1 MNKLYHKLRY
11 NKYENKL
18 ESHYGSYSSIEK
30 SPIIEGL
37 FQFDLWDEK
46 PLEEVDDMKFNWNNL
61 RNNISKFG
69 IRNSLLVAPMPTAST
84 SQILGNNECIEPYTS
99 NIYRRSTLA
108 GEFIIINPY
117 LLEDLILLELWDEN
131 MKEKILINDGSIIN
145 LEIIPTYFRNIYKTV
160 WDLSQKSLIDQSA
173 DRGIYVCQSQSLNL
187 FVNNPDFSK
196 LSSMN
201 FYAWKKGL
209 KTGIYYLRIQTV
221 LSAQKFT
228 INPDNIC
235 ESCSG

>member
-1 MNKLYHKLRY
+1 MNNYH
-11 NKYENKL
+11 NNF
-18 ESHYGSYSSIEK
+18 SSIDN
-30 SPIIEGL
+30 SPIVNGL
-37 FQFDLWDEK
+37 FQFYLWNKEPLYNVDE
-46 PLEEVDDMKFNWNNL
+46 LNFEWDIL
-61 RNNISKFG
+61 RNNIKKYG

-108 GEFIIINPY
+108 GEFIVINPY
-117 LLEDLILLELWDEN
+117 LLEDLLHLELWSDD
-131 MKEKILINDGSIIN
+131 MKDKLLLNNGSISNID
-145 LEIIPTYFRNIYKTV
+145 EIPNYFKNIYKTV
-160 WDLSQKSLIDQSA
+160 WDLSQKCLIDQAA

-187 FVNNPDFSK
+187 FLNNPDFSK

-201 FYAWKKGL
+201 FYAWQKGL

-221 LSAQKFT
+221 LSAQQFT
-228 INPDNIC
+228 INPDTIC